1 MHAAVIIGV
10 DQRQDGGIQP
20 VISARV
26 RRGQNMDRRGFTRLM
41 AVAAGS
47 AASRAAT
54 GESGAPEG
62 LSTSDCE
69 SADEASQPAADA
81 PAPEAVNVADFRQQ
95 AQARLP
101 RATFEYISTGS
112 GDEYTLRDNT
122 AAFQRLRVLPP
133 LLKGVQQADPSTT
146 VLKHKISLPVL
157 LAPVAAQR
165 MYHPQ
170 GVLAAARA
178 AAAAGTVMGISSS
191 AGNSVEEVAAASPGP
206 KWFQLYMP
214 KDRQVARRLVQRVE
228 QAGFQAIIV
237 TVDLGEWKDADRRNR
252 FTLPKKMLVKHLRD
266 TGFQQVSNKM
276 TAEQVAEFNAQAW
289 DISLSWDVFGWLREI
304 TKLPLL
310 IKGVLRESD
319 AERAVEMG
327 VDGIVVSNHGG
338 RRLDGMPATID
349 MLPDVVSA
357 TRGRA
362 EVLLDSGVRRGT
374 DVLKALA
381 LGARAVLIGRP
392 YAWALAADGEAGV
405 RNVIELF
412 REEILN
418 AMVSTGCANVDQI
431 DASLVM
437 R

>member
-1 MHAAVIIGV
+1 
-10 DQRQDGGIQP
+10 
-20 VISARV
+20 
-26 RRGQNMDRRGFTRLM
+26 MDRRGFTRMM

-47 AASRAAT
+47 AAGMTSDEKSRAAA
-54 GESGAPEG
+54 GASSPV
-62 LSTSDCE
+62 C
-69 SADEASQPAADA
+69 SQAPGDVDQDAALPATD
-81 PAPEAVNVADFRQQ
+81 PVNVADFRKL
-95 AQARLP
+95 AQDRLP
-101 RATFEYISTGS
+101 QATFDYISTGS

-122 AAFQRLRVLPP
+122 EAFSRLRVLPP
-133 LLKGVQQADPSTT
+133 LLKGVQQADTSTT
-146 VLKHKISLPVL
+146 VLQQKISLPLL

-191 AGNSVEEVAAASPGP
+191 AGNSVEEVAAASQGP

-252 FTLPKKMLVKHLRD
+252 FALPKKMLVKHLRD
-266 TGFQQVSNKM
+266 IGYEQVSNKM
-276 TAEQVAEFNAQAW
+276 TDEQVAAFNAQAW
-289 DISLSWDVFGWLREI
+289 DISLSWDVFGWLRGI

-310 IKGVLRESD
+310 VKGVLRSQD
-319 AERAVEMG
+319 AERAVAMG
-327 VDGIVVSNHGG
+327 ADGIAVSNHGG

-349 MLPDVVSA
+349 MLPEVVDA

-381 LGARAVLIGRP
+381 LGAKAVLIGRP
-392 YAWALAADGEAGV
+392 YAWALSADGEAGV
-405 RNVIELF
+405 RKVIELF
-412 REEILN
+412 REEIRN
-418 AMVSTGCANVDQI
+418 AMVATGCATVDQI
-431 DASLVM
+431 DASLVL